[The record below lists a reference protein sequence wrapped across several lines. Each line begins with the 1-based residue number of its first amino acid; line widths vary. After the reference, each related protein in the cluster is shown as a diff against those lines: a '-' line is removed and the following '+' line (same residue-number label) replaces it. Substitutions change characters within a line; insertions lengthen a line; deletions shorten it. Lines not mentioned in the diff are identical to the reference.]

1 MKAQKPFFTPLK
13 EVVDIILD
21 YFNVTLISNQTCVWV
36 KNFLSNRKQRVQL
49 NGSVSKWHNVTSGIP
64 QGSVLGPV

>member
-21 YFNVTLISNQTCVWV
+21 YFNVTLIGNIPVTSNQG
-36 KNFLSNRKQRVQL
+36 KSNSWDNQE
-49 NGSVSKWHNVTSGIP
+49 II
-64 QGSVLGPV
+64 